1 MLFAFI
7 IEHAANMA
15 KSPQKRKFPRTFPF
29 SFQFIFVFKIL
40 SKYSN
45 VLLDDVLDR
54 LLHFWRCAK
63 KSAVRYLDALAFF
76 HQSNVLPELSLG
88 AQLYG
93 ALVVTPFAV
102 LLASE

>member
-7 IEHAANMA
+7 IEHAANIA

-40 SKYSN
+40 CK

-54 LLHFWRCAK
+54 LLHFWRCSK
-63 KSAVRYLDALAFF
+63 KSAARYLYALAFF
-76 HQSNVLPELSLG
+76 HQSHVLPELRLG

-93 ALVVTPFAV
+93 ALVVASLTV